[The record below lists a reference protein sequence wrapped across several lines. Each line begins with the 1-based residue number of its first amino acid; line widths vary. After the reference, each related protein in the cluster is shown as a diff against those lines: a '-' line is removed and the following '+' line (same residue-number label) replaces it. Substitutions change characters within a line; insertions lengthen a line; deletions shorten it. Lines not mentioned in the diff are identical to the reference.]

1 MTENWKRYIFENEH
15 ETLFE
20 TDNCSEMRDYV
31 NDFQENH
38 DELIFQNVYESMN
51 YITIHFAGYNLMITK
66 W

>member
-1 MTENWKRYIFENEH
+1 MIEMKRYIFENEH

-20 TDNCSEMRDYV
+20 TDICTEMRDYV

-38 DELIFQNVYESMN
+38 DKLIFQYIYESMN
-51 YITIHFAGYNLMITK
+51 YITIHFVGYNLMITK